1 MLHGD
6 VGGLERN
13 GWGRHLKLTAR
24 MRTAALGPI
33 FAGAMLSGAGPAAAA
48 QPSPDAAFT
57 IGNYPVDATA
67 ADAVKAK
74 ERALADGQQAAFRSL
89 LKRIVPVTAYQ
100 RLKRLPAI
108 KAGDFIDGVSVR
120 SERNS
125 STQYIASLDFS
136 FQPKAVRDL
145 LKREGVPFVDA
156 QAPEIVIVPVMQGAS
171 AGQWKEA
178 WQGLDV
184 AHALT
189 PAKLDSLKTTI
200 APDTVKMTLAG
211 DGGSQRILSPE
222 YNSERVVLA
231 VADIDQ
237 SAKKLIVTLAGTDAV
252 GPFAWKKSYR
262 LGSDPQ
268 YAMELAAVVGLGVLE
283 GRWKAVKSV
292 GRGGAEA
299 LAEPSES
306 VQLTAEFQSLAQW
319 NDLRRQLMATPGVD
333 NVNITAISARSAD
346 ILLSYPGG
354 PSRLADAVAAQGLA
368 LVSQS
373 GSWTLRSRF

>member
-1 MLHGD
+1 M
-6 VGGLERN
+6 R
-13 GWGRHLKLTAR
+13 LTAR
-24 MRTAALGPI
+24 IGTAARGLI
-33 FAGAMLSGAGPAAAA
+33 FAAAIVSAAGPAAAA

-57 IGNYPVDATA
+57 VGNYPVDATA

-74 ERALADGQQAAFRSL
+74 EKALADGQQAAFRSL

-108 KAGDFIDGVSVR
+108 RAGDLIDGVSVR

-145 LKREGVPFVDA
+145 LKREGVPFVDT
-156 QAPEIVIVPVMQGAS
+156 QAPQIVIVPVLQGAA

-189 PAKLDSLKTTI
+189 PAKLDSLKAAI
-200 APDTVKMTLAG
+200 HADTVKMTLAG
-211 DGGSQRILSPE
+211 TGESSRILTSE
-222 YNSERVVLA
+222 YGSERVVLA

-237 SAKKLIVTLAGTDAV
+237 SAKRLIVTLAGTDAV
-252 GPFAWKKSYR
+252 GPFAWKKTYR

-306 VQLTAEFQSLAQW
+306 IQLTAEFQSMAQW

-333 NVNITAISARSAD
+333 NVNITTISARSAD

-354 PSRLADAVAAQGLA
+354 PSRLADAVAAQGLV
-368 LVSQS
+368 LTGQ
-373 GSWTLRSRF
+373 GSAWTLRSRF